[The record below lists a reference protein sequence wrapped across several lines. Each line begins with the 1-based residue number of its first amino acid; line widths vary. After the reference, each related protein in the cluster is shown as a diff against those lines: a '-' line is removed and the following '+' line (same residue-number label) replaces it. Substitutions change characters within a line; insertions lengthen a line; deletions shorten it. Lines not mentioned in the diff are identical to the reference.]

1 MRPESRARF
10 TPEGWRTV
18 TPRIVVDDAQGLVEF
33 LKHVFGATGDYRS
46 DRPSEVRI
54 GDSMIMISDAGIRD
68 PAPAFL
74 YVYVDDAD
82 ETYRR
87 ALGAGARSI
96 EEPSDMP
103 YGDRRGM
110 VQDEWGNTWQ
120 IATYA
125 GGRDDACGP
134 GGHS

>member
-1 MRPESRARF
+1 MKETRSNSRF
-10 TPEGWRTV
+10 TPQGWHTV
-18 TPRIVVDDAQGLVEF
+18 TPRIVVVDAERLVDF

-46 DRPSEVRI
+46 DRPAVIAI
-54 GDSMIMISDAGIRD
+54 GDSRVMVSEAGIRG
-68 PAPAFL
+68 PMPAFL

-82 ETYRR
+82 GTYRR
-87 ALGAGARSI
+87 ALQAGARAL

-120 IATYA
+120 IATHPDKD
-125 GGRDDACGP
+125 GTIP
-134 GGHS
+134 GSKS